1 MKQTSLKI
9 KNYTANV
16 NVIDYDVK
24 KRLLHF
30 LLIVLGVLALSYVFI
45 LTNMVWSVV
54 ERRALTNEVQLL
66 SSEVGDLE
74 LKYLSLSNSID
85 TTLSSSMGFKEIIKP
100 NFATRKSLVRVNF
113 NDGLNN
119 IKLVKNEI

>member
-30 LLIVLGVLALSYVFI
+30 LLIVLGVLALFYVLI

-100 NFATRKSLVRVNF
+100 NFATRKSLVHITF
-113 NDGLNN
+113 DESLNN